1 MAVQNP
7 DDLEVESASDELRR
21 ALERLLE
28 SRTDEPLHSAFL
40 ARAMKALAEINRQI
54 TEEGLR
60 EAASASSD
68 VGSLV
73 AALMASDLDADEVD
87 GELNRAR
94 LRGIEARRELLEAEG
109 GPLGV
114 SDVATI
120 LDITRQAV
128 DQRRKRGNLLALE
141 TGRHGYRYPAWQF
154 DDGGTIDGLEAVLDT
169 LEDHDPWMTLR
180 FFLGAHPR
188 LDGDRPLDRLRS
200 GDVDPVLNAAE
211 RYGHHGA
218 D

>member
-1 MAVQNP
+1 MTTRDSDN
-7 DDLEVESASDELRR
+7 LEVDSVSNELHR

-28 SRTDEPLHSAFL
+28 SGTDEPLHSAFL
-40 ARAMKALAEINRQI
+40 ARATKALAEVNRQL

-87 GELNRAR
+87 AELNRAR
-94 LRGIEARRELLEAEG
+94 LRGIQARRELLEAEG

-114 SDVATI
+114 SEVATI
-120 LDITRQAV
+120 LDVSRQAV
-128 DQRRKRGNLLALE
+128 HQRRKRGNLLAVE

-154 DDGGTIDGLEAVLDT
+154 AEGGTIDGLERALDA

-180 FFLGAHPR
+180 FFLGADPR
-188 LDGDRPLDRLRS
+188 LDGDRPLDRLRA
-200 GDVDPVLNAAE
+200 GDVDAVLEAAD